1 MNKYFC
7 LINNK
12 TDKLWVGY
20 RNVKVLMGKFWRA
33 DFDKYAEN
41 LLTYHWYG
49 GIGWRGGYKVG

>member
-20 RNVKVLMGKFWRA
+20 RNVKVLMGKF
-33 DFDKYAEN
+33 
-41 LLTYHWYG
+41 
-49 GIGWRGGYKVG
+49 